1 MASVV
6 EEQGAPQ
13 VRAES
18 AADFLREQHRRLF
31 GVLRALAAT
40 RDPDERVEI
49 AAALGDELEQLLAL
63 ERGVV
68 LPTLEGWAESRA
80 DPPVEDAAAG
90 ARRARLAALAEQVT
104 RAAEGGEITK
114 ALLDEVYALA
124 AEHVNE
130 TIRLVLPHLERLP
143 APAAA
148 RMEAHL
154 RDLKERLAEH

>member
-1 MASVV
+1 MASVL

-40 RDPDERVEI
+40 RDPDERVEL
-49 AAALGDELEQLLAL
+49 AAGVGDELEQLLAL

-68 LPTLEGWAESRA
+68 LPVLEGCAESRA
-80 DPPVEDAAAG
+80 DPPVEDASAG
-90 ARRARLAALAEQVT
+90 ARRVHLAALAERLT
-104 RAAEGGEITK
+104 LAAEGGEITK
-114 ALLDEVYALA
+114 GLLDEVFALA
-124 AEHVNE
+124 AEHVNQ
-130 TIRLVLPHLERLP
+130 TIRQVFPHLERLP
-143 APAAA
+143 APVAA